1 MLRILWFL
9 ALFYLAFKGLQLL
22 FRLLDTYQRQREAL
36 RRQQQQR
43 SRHVPPRVVY
53 HPEEK
58 GYEGGEEVE
67 YEELN

>member
-22 FRLLDTYQRQREAL
+22 FRLLDTYQRQRRGL
-36 RRQQQQR
+36 RQQQQR
-43 SRHVPPRVVY
+43 RRQNGPRVVY

-58 GYEGGEEVE
+58 GYEGGDPVE